1 MTIVLATDDN
11 FVQHCCVA
19 MASVLKHNQNV
30 FFYIFTEG
38 ISKENVLVLKNLVSD
53 LGGHLEIILVDSN
66 IVGKFPM
73 PANADAHISIATY
86 YRLFTALLLPN
97 NVEKAIYMDCDMVVR
112 KSMQE
117 LWNTALSSSA
127 LGAVYQ
133 PISQSQ
139 EADLERLS
147 IPKDYGYFN
156 AGLLLL
162 NLKYWRECAV
172 TDRLLAFIKNRFASI
187 KQHDQDVLNAVL
199 YSEAVPL
206 NYTWNYL
213 PPFINVSKLSF
224 PDRVDYSK
232 QETDPAVVH
241 FVSAPKP
248 WEYGCRHPFRKEYY
262 KYLSY
267 TPFKDFSPS
276 FNWKKY
282 YKNCLRIWLLNFIC
296 KIDLFNIR
304 KLIR

>member
-19 MASVLKHNQNV
+19 IASVLQHNRNV
-30 FFYIFTEG
+30 LFYIFTEG
-38 ISKENVLVLKNLVSD
+38 LSRGNELILKDLAIG
-53 LGGHLEIILVDSN
+53 LGGRLEIILVDSE
-66 IVGKFPM
+66 IVRKFPM

-112 KSMQE
+112 RSMDD
-117 LWNTALSSSA
+117 LWNTDLSSSA

-133 PISQSQ
+133 PIGKSQ

-147 IPKDYGYFN
+147 IPKNYGYFN

-162 NLKYWRECAV
+162 NLNYWRECAV
-172 TDRLLAFIKNRFASI
+172 TDRLFAFIKNRFGAI

-206 NYTWNYL
+206 NYTWNFL
-213 PPFINVSKLSF
+213 PPFIKAPQLSF

-248 WEYGCRHPFRKEYY
+248 WEYGCRHPYRNEYY
-262 KYLSY
+262 KYLSF
-267 TPFKDFSPS
+267 TPFQGFRPS
-276 FNWKKY
+276 FNWRRY
-282 YKNCLRIWLLNFIC
+282 YKNSLRIWLLNIIC
-296 KIDLFNIR
+296 KIDVFNIR
-304 KLIR
+304 KCLR